1 MNKDIP
7 VIHGLLQDDI
17 NYERL
22 LKQESTRDDHEKV
35 TCKYNKKMEKVK
47 TKKISYKRSIG

>member
-1 MNKDIP
+1 MKKDIP

-22 LKQESTRDDHEKV
+22 LKQESTRDAHEKV
-35 TCKYNKKMEKVK
+35 TCKYNKKMQKVK